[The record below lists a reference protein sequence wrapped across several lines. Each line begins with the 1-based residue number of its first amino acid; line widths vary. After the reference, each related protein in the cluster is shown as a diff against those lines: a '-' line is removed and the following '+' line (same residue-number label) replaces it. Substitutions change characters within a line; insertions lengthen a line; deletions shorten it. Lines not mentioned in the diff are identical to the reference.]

1 MRSKSKNLL
10 LWNSFTVFILLLITA
25 GFIYL
30 TGCAPTAQQTE
41 ISPERQKAIQD
52 SLQKAYI
59 YELNKAWS
67 TGYEYYKPKIYKRA
81 IKPFW
86 RVIKL
91 DTIDRFKD
99 VFGYL
104 STSYFEL
111 GKPDSAQL
119 VLEMGIERYPDN
131 FGLRRNLAY
140 ILEKKEMIDE
150 AIAEYEE
157 VVKLDGNDASDWKRL
172 ANLYLRNDRT
182 EDAIE
187 AYQKIIQI
195 DPTDKDA
202 QQTIGQLLKGTGD
215 SEAAIQALEKALELD
230 PENTQLM
237 FDIGKSYYDQGDYAK
252 SIAKLTQ
259 YLQKKPED
267 MIAKEML
274 GEAYFNKGDYRKA
287 LTTFKEV
294 VEARPNNKKV
304 YTDIANCYKE
314 LGDYSTARNN
324 VYKAMKI
331 DNVYGRS
338 YIVLGEIYEAA
349 VDDCMKKTGKKSPKF
364 DDKLVFKE
372 ASRQYE
378 LAARDLQ
385 FADTAER
392 KKSYLRD
399 FLPKKEDE
407 FFNKDRRTSNGKYR
421 ITEDC
426 YKWIADA
433 L

>member
-1 MRSKSKNLL
+1 MSTKTKHLL
-10 LWNSFTVFILLLITA
+10 LWKTFPVVVLLLIA
-25 GFIYL
+25 VGLIYL
-30 TGCAPTAQQTE
+30 TGCAPTVQQTE

-67 TGYEYYKPKIYKRA
+67 TGYEYYKPKIFERA

-86 RVIKL
+86 RVVKL
-91 DTIDRFKD
+91 DTINRFKD

-131 FGLRRNLAY
+131 AGLRRNLAY
-140 ILEKKEMIDE
+140 ILEKKELIDE
-150 AIAEYEE
+150 AIVQYEQ
-157 VVKLDGNDASDWKRL
+157 VVNLEGEDANDWKRL
-172 ANLYLRNDRT
+172 ANLYLRNDQIN
-182 EDAIE
+182 DAID
-187 AYQKIIQI
+187 AYQKIIAI
-195 DPTDKDA
+195 DPADQDA
-202 QQTIGQLLKGTGD
+202 QQTLGQLLKGTGD

-237 FDIGKSYYDQGDYAK
+237 FDIGKSYFDQSEYAS
-252 SIAKLTQ
+252 SIQKLTL

-287 LTTFKEV
+287 LSTFKEV

-304 YTDIANCYKE
+304 LIDIANCYKE
-314 LGDYSTARNN
+314 LGDYPTARNY
-324 VYKAMKI
+324 VYRAIKI
-331 DNVYGRS
+331 DNIYGRS
-338 YIVLGEIYEAA
+338 YLVLGEIYEAA

-372 ASRQYE
+372 ATRQYD

-385 FADTAER
+385 FADKAER

-399 FLPKKEDE
+399 FLPKNEDK

-421 ITEDC
+421 IIEDC